1 MAEALDDPDRM
12 AAAVLSVSRGF
23 FSRMGRTDLQLV
35 AAIERAIAARR
46 PGDDTVTAELLA
58 TLASELVWAED
69 GDRRFALSDQA
80 LATARQIGE
89 PKTLARVLLLRTMA
103 TSAPDTLADRIA
115 ECDELLNLA
124 EDLQDPAIRLQAA
137 FNRGGTALESGDI
150 AAANEMV
157 ERTRDLACDLRQPS
171 VVWLSNMMGTSR
183 RILEGALADAE
194 HAALETLDLG
204 GQANKEAEARI
215 FFTEQMLEIRRWQGR
230 LEEMLPEFQ
239 DLAGIDSIDFG
250 YALVRYLHD
259 AGEEQA
265 ATSCYESIMQ
275 RLRLPPRR
283 DLLAGAILNNLA
295 YLTAR
300 VGDGERASSIY
311 EELLPFG
318 DAFPTTTVA
327 KPAGWHHLGMLAATM
342 GRSELA
348 EDHFSLAVTLHEKA
362 RAPLLVAETKLE
374 WARLLVGR
382 GADLDRAAG
391 LLDAV
396 RSTAT
401 ASGARFLERSCLDLS
416 PA

>member
-1 MAEALDDPDRM
+1 
-12 AAAVLSVSRGF
+12 
-23 FSRMGRTDLQLV
+23 
-35 AAIERAIAARR
+35 
-46 PGDDTVTAELLA
+46 
-58 TLASELVWAED
+58 
-69 GDRRFALSDQA
+69 
-80 LATARQIGE
+80 
-89 PKTLARVLLLRTMA
+89 
-103 TSAPDTLADRIA
+103 
-115 ECDELLNLA
+115 
-124 EDLQDPAIRLQAA
+124 
-137 FNRGGTALESGDI
+137 
-150 AAANEMV
+150 
-157 ERTRDLACDLRQPS
+157 
-171 VVWLSNMMGTSR
+171 
-183 RILEGALADAE
+183 
-194 HAALETLDLG
+194 
-204 GQANKEAEARI
+204 
-215 FFTEQMLEIRRWQGR
+215 
-230 LEEMLPEFQ
+230 MLPEFQ